1 MLQEML
7 VMSSGGGGKQCAY
20 GTCAASTLAPTYK
33 VTLGFEPTKL
43 LMAIKKYA
51 SLGTMFWYY
60 DKDTSQTNFIQGFNS
75 STNSVTLSGRLTINT
90 DGFTIASSNGP
101 NMDTIYYI
109 ATE

>member
-1 MLQEML
+1 MFVRAL
-7 VMSSGGGGKQCAY
+7 SGGGGKQCAN
-20 GTCAASTLAPTYK
+20 GTCAASSLAPTYK

-43 LMAIKKYA
+43 LLGIKKYA

-60 DKDTSQTNFIQGFNS
+60 DKDISTTNFVQAFNS
-75 STNSVTLSGRLTINT
+75 NTNNVSLENRLTINS
-90 DGFTIASSNGP
+90 DGFTIASSNGS